1 MMART
6 RRATFLPLRMA
17 AAAAMSDKR
26 PLVQLPMTTWSIF
39 TFSAAASSMVFV
51 FSGRW
56 GKATVGRMA
65 ERSTSITCSYGAS
78 ASGAYTVYACCA
90 RPSM

>member
-1 MMART
+1 MART

-39 TFSAAASSMVFV
+39 TFSAAASSMVLV

-65 ERSTSITCSYGAS
+65 ERSIVDDLLVWRVCVGRIH
-78 ASGAYTVYACCA
+78 GI
-90 RPSM
+90 